1 MRAIIP
7 TLTLSPAWSATESY
21 SDTTN
26 VAQLGDGYTVNGA
39 ASIHPNSVEW
49 NISRAGLRKIE
60 VDEII
65 DFLSSLGGVNT
76 FLWSP
81 HPDIAKRL
89 FFCEK
94 WTVNLTGI
102 DTYEFSATFIED
114 VRGSCAAYAALVDTD
129 EILAQ
134 LLQASD
140 FITSFSST
148 TGNYLINSSN
158 NLVVRSLHTH
168 SEQIPSDS
176 GTLYDQLTLAL
187 ACLNAYDLT
196 ESAIWLTRATN
207 YANAIISSYY
217 NSSSGAPIY
226 LPHWLF
232 DIKSNNR
239 REDIYYTA
247 RTLNTGEVNAPL
259 GWMPMLW
266 ELYDRLFSITSNSS
280 CQTLA
285 NITKTD
291 TITASTFSNQSYVY
305 RKNSGSVTE
314 YPGTQITGSASRISS
329 GTLQNYVNVSGSGI
343 LIVENVDSQTSL
355 TSSTTY
361 TVEASANTSNR
372 VVEFFISN
380 ITDDA
385 SEASIYRQFWRLGI
399 GTTINSRTFASH
411 ELFRW
416 EAMTWYY
423 GIGLISGIGNYEEN
437 SITYNGQT
445 FNNVVL
451 RLDNAAQLNINVNS
465 NNPFKIFCRVVT
477 SPATLRLKDSN
488 GYYWDYT
495 LAIAGWNTVSPT
507 WEQFIWSPINP
518 VTQSGRTPSQSGN
531 IQELH
536 ILTTGNIY
544 IWWIGINPPQS
555 LVLPTVAYRA
565 GVRDRASGSRNLY
578 VGDVYPNNTPT
589 NQLNYTPG
597 TVPFARNITT
607 GVVGNLTGLPYAAYQ
622 NTWGLVKWE
631 QHTRLSN
638 VLSFLRASQLAYT
651 TAIID
656 TGPFAPVYT
665 WNDINNSSTGGTLN
679 TFGFNGFDNFE
690 LSGQYQAQV
699 GLWLARAWYEDPS
712 NSELRSLA
720 MSWINWLDQV
730 FATREADLPPNE
742 FPSNQT
748 AIAGGNPGVQALIG
762 EAALWCNL
770 AGGDTGITFR
780 WIYRSLTYLNYQ
792 FVDTG
797 SMSGSWA
804 QDQPTFAST
813 LKSYYSWWHGA
824 CINFLSLLAIYK
836 ESITYPPCS
845 ESLTIV
851 TSEPIPE
858 ICCNSPI
865 VPPVPTDP
873 YFSSVHLLLHF
884 EGSNGSTT
892 FIDSSS
898 FARSVTLSS
907 PGPTISTINPLVGT
921 SSGLFTGAGGNLV
934 VADFGLTNV
943 SFTIE
948 AFISLA
954 DVIGNKVIYSIYG
967 NSWETQIRAFFL
979 FVSGDKL
986 SVYYAPSAG
995 VSTFPLISSTSLI
1008 PNRVYYVAFTYNHD
1022 SGVWSIY
1029 IDGELE
1035 DSKVVTTKI
1044 DSFTFNHQ
1052 IGGAFL
1058 STNITSF
1065 RFNGRID
1072 ELRVTRGIVR
1082 PITSIPT
1089 VPFPNS

>member
-140 FITSFSST
+140 FITSFSGTS
-148 TGNYLINSSN
+148 GNYLINSSN
-158 NLVVRSLHTH
+158 DLVVRSLHTH

-176 GTLYDQLTLAL
+176 GTLYDQLTLAI
-187 ACLNAYDLT
+187 ACLNAYELT
-196 ESAIWLTRATN
+196 ESAIWLTRATD
-207 YANAIISSYY
+207 YADAIISSYY
-217 NSSSGAPIY
+217 NSSSGASIY

-247 RTLNTGEVNAPL
+247 RALNTGEVNAPL

-266 ELYDRLFSITSNSS
+266 ELYDRLFTITSDSS
-280 CQTLA
+280 WQTLA
-285 NITKTD
+285 NRTKTD

-305 RKNSGSVTE
+305 RKNSGIVTE
-314 YPGTQITGSASRISS
+314 YPGTQITGSASRVSS
-329 GTLQNYVNVSGSGI
+329 GTLQNFVDASGSGT
-343 LIVENVDSQTSL
+343 LIVENLDLQTSL

-361 TVEASANTSNR
+361 TVEASANDSNR

-380 ITDDA
+380 VTDDS
-385 SEASIYRQFWRLGI
+385 SEASIYRQFWRLGT
-399 GTTINSRTFASH
+399 GLSVNSRTFASH

-416 EAMTWYY
+416 ENMTWYY
-423 GIGLISGIGNYEEN
+423 GIGLVSGTANYEEN

-451 RLDNAAQLNINVNS
+451 RLGAAAQLNINVNS
-465 NNPFKIFCRVVT
+465 NNPFRIFCRVVT
-477 SPATLRLKDSN
+477 SAATYRLRDAN
-488 GYYWDYT
+488 GFYWDYT
-495 LAIAGWNTVSPT
+495 LPVANWSTVSPT
-507 WEQFIWSPINP
+507 WDQFIWSPINP
-518 VTQSGRTPSQSGN
+518 FTQSGRTPSQSGN

-536 ILTTGNIY
+536 ILTSGNIY
-544 IWWIGINPPQS
+544 IWWIGINPPES
-555 LVLPTVAYRA
+555 LILPTVVYRS
-565 GVRDRASGSRNLY
+565 GVRDRASVSRNLY

-589 NQLNYTPG
+589 DQLSYTLG
-597 TVPFARNITT
+597 VVPFARNITT

-622 NTWGLVKWE
+622 NAWGLVKWE
-631 QHTRLSN
+631 QSTRLSN
-638 VLSFLRASQLAYT
+638 VLSFLRASQLAYA
-651 TAIID
+651 TAIADI
-656 TGPFAPVYT
+656 GPFSPVYT

-690 LSGQYQAQV
+690 SSGQYQAQV
-699 GLWLARAWYEDPS
+699 GVWLARAWYEEPS

-730 FATREADLPPNE
+730 FATREANLPPNA

-770 AGGDTGITFR
+770 AGGDAGVTFR
-780 WIYRSLTYLNYQ
+780 WIYRSLTYLNSQ
-792 FVDTG
+792 FIDTG
-797 SMSGSWA
+797 GMYGSWA

-813 LKSYYSWWHGA
+813 LKSYYAWWHGS
-824 CINFLSLLAIYK
+824 CINFLSLLGIHK

-845 ESLTIV
+845 ESLTIA

-858 ICCNSPI
+858 VCCNAPI
-865 VPPVPTDP
+865 VTPIPTDP

-907 PGPTISTINPLVGT
+907 SGPTISTTDPLVEAG
-921 SSGLFTGAGGNLV
+921 SGLFTGSGGNLV
-934 VADFGLTNV
+934 VEDYGLTSV

-954 DVIGNKVIYSIYG
+954 NVVGSKIIYTIYG
-967 NSWETQIRAFFL
+967 NDFATQERAFSFL
-979 FVSGDKL
+979 VADDKL
-986 SVYYAPSAG
+986 TVEHSPVG
-995 VSTFPLISSTSLI
+995 GLSTYPLVSSTSLI
-1008 PNRVYYVAFTYNHD
+1008 PDTLYYVAFTYNND
-1022 SGVWSIY
+1022 SDVWSIY
-1029 IDGELE
+1029 IDGQLE
-1035 DSKVVTTKI
+1035 DSTVVETKI
-1044 DSFTFNHQ
+1044 SSSAFNHQ
-1052 IGGAFL
+1052 IGGGAL

-1082 PITSIPT
+1082 SITSIPT
-1089 VPFPNS
+1089 VPFPNL